1 MKFEAFSFP
10 AVLLG
15 CLTGLLVGGLVW
27 SRQRHL
33 TQALVR
39 HLLTEHGYLAD
50 ANAKLAHAATHDY
63 LTGLLNRQGIMALLD
78 TVVEGRS
85 RVGRIAVLYLDVD
98 RFKGIN
104 DSLGHAVGDELLQII
119 ARRLLDVL
127 PEGTHAGRLGGDEFV
142 VVLEDGSQL
151 DTVIEI
157 ARSVATSL
165 DTEIEIHGGETGGR
179 HLAGKPVRV
188 SSSIGVALGPDEG
201 DTAADLLGFAN
212 AALHR
217 AKRSGRNRVEIFT
230 PLIRTEMTV
239 RAREEDELRRSINA
253 GDVVPFFQPE
263 FDVTTG
269 AFVGA
274 EILARW
280 LRHDGTITNAGTMLS
295 MAEDASTWERLT
307 AAVMEQA
314 RPVIRR
320 LSAAGLPPGFRFRV
334 NLPQQCT
341 PNAWRDGFVDTYFDD
356 INLHLITLD
365 VYETSVQRDLSTA
378 STVLA
383 DLRERGARVCLEVDA
398 TSSGSWHILRTLPL
412 DEIRVDRTHVDRTP
426 VDRTHVDSVA
436 GDRDRSVVRAL
447 VNMAHT
453 MNLTVSAD
461 GVESGAE
468 ADALLALGC
477 HRQQGHLYAPAITAW
492 ALEDLLLE
500 WAVDRAVDQLMA

>member
-1 MKFEAFSFP
+1 MLTKALPYAS
-10 AVLLG
+10 AVVG
-15 CLTGLLVGGLVW
+15 GLTGLVAGGFAWVHRTRKIVDGLR
-27 SRQRHL
+27 SERR
-33 TQALVR
+33 
-39 HLLTEHGYLAD
+39 ELAD

-78 TVVEGRS
+78 TVVEDRS

-127 PEGTHAGRLGGDEFV
+127 PDGTYAGRLGGDEFV

-157 ARSVATSL
+157 AGSVAATL
-165 DTEIEIHGGETGGR
+165 DTEIEIHGGETGGQ

-269 AFVGA
+269 SLVGA

-280 LRHDGTITNAGTMLS
+280 LRLDGTITNAGTMLS

-307 AAVMEQA
+307 ATVMEQA
-314 RPVIRR
+314 RPAIRR

-341 PNAWRDGFVDTYFDD
+341 PNAWRDGFVDAYFDD
-356 INLHLITLD
+356 INPHLITLD

-378 STVLA
+378 SAVLT

-398 TSSGSWHILRTLPL
+398 TSSGSWHVLRTLPL
-412 DEIRVDRTHVDRTP
+412 DEIR